1 MLGRRRDAPA
11 DGRPDGAETA
21 VEQRIREEMARA
33 ADAIATLHR
42 DLSGAAGTGSDGPPT
57 VYGER
62 LALLL
67 GRRLEEVEGAV
78 TVAIALAERTG
89 VELREELH
97 TATEALAVEL
107 ESVASAAQ
115 GAATE
120 RATSHDLYALET
132 RFDEVH
138 RRIDAVT
145 RELRAGVAS
154 LERASGTLPAPYGSR
169 LAATLGKRLEQVEG
183 AVAVASALAERTGA
197 EVRDELADVAAAG
210 EIRRRALAAELADLR
225 ERLERL
231 ETEEDGAAGLASATA
246 TWRAELSALE
256 VRLGDELA
264 SLAAEIRKGG
274 GHDPARELAM
284 SELIAR
290 IQLVESD
297 RDAITAQ
304 LVRTAETWAADRVA
318 LQERVA
324 ELAARIVTG
333 PVPGP
338 EDFAEGAPWP
348 TARAFDQLR
357 INVEGLR
364 MRLAYH
370 EKAVAELAEARGVDD
385 RIDEM
390 NVLLRRLEYAGQ
402 SVRGEHDTVVD
413 QLERIATRMDLRL
426 QQLDTAAPGSSS

>member
-1 MLGRRRDAPA
+1 MLGKRRSAPS
-11 DGRPDGAETA
+11 DGPQPDPEVEITA
-21 VEQRIREEMARA
+21 VERRVRDEMTRA
-33 ADAIATLHR
+33 ADAIAALHR
-42 DLSGAAGTGSDGPPT
+42 DLSPSGDETAGGSPT

-62 LALLL
+62 LAQLL

-78 TVAIALAERTG
+78 AVALALADRTG

-97 TATEALAVEL
+97 TATEALAQEL
-107 ESVASAAQ
+107 ENVAGIARE
-115 GAATE
+115 AAT
-120 RATSHDLYALET
+120 APASTHDVYALEA

-145 RELRAGVAS
+145 RELRAGVTS
-154 LERASGTLPAPYGSR
+154 LERAGLAAPYGER
-169 LAATLGKRLEQVEG
+169 LARTLGRRLEQVEG
-183 AVAVASALAERTGA
+183 AVVVASALAERTGA

-210 EIRRRALAAELADLR
+210 ELRRRALEKELG

-231 ETEEDGAAGLASATA
+231 ESHDRAESMARMTAA
-246 TWRAELSALE
+246 WRAELSALE

-264 SLAAEIRKGG
+264 ALAAEIRKGG
-274 GHDPARELAM
+274 DSDPARELAM

-304 LVRTAETWAADRVA
+304 LVRTAETWAAERVA

-338 EDFAEGAPWP
+338 EDFREGASWP

-385 RIDEM
+385 RIEEM
-390 NVLLRRLEYAGQ
+390 NQLLRRLEYAGQ
-402 SVRGEHDTVVD
+402 GVRGEHDTVVN
-413 QLERIATRMDLRL
+413 QLERIASRMDLRL
-426 QQLDTAAPGSSS
+426 QQLETTAPVLES